1 MSLDNGA
8 FAGAQT
14 LVPVNGN
21 LSAVV
26 YVRLS
31 ASAQVGS
38 STLTITDAGG
48 GVTSQSVTVSGTVT
62 AALSPFESWSIGYG
76 LSGANALASAD
87 PDGDGLNNA
96 GEFAFG
102 TNPVDVSGQAVTQTV
117 VTGGIKITYLQRS
130 GVTYTIKS
138 ASDLAGGFTGTVT
151 PAKSSPQPTVPAGY
165 EQYEATLTAP
175 DRGFLKVEAVVP

>member
-1 MSLDNGA
+1 
-8 FAGAQT
+8 
-14 LVPVNGN
+14 VNGN

-38 STLTITDAGG
+38 TTLTITDAGG
-48 GVTSQSVTVSGTVT
+48 GVSSQSVTVSGTVT
-62 AALSPFESWSIGYG
+62 AALSPFESWCIGYG

-102 TNPVDVSGQAVTQTV
+102 TSPVDGSSRAVTQTS
-117 VTGGIKITYLQRS
+117 VTGGVKITYLQRS
-130 GVTYTIKS
+130 GVTYTVKS
-138 ASDLAGGFTGTVT
+138 STDLAVGFTGTVM
-151 PAKSSPQPTVPAGY
+151 PSKSSPQPSGLPSGY
-165 EQYEATLTAP
+165 EQYEATLTEP
-175 DRGFLKVEAVVP
+175 DKGFLKVEAVVP